1 MTPETPRDAEFQPF
15 IDAQRGVFETA
26 LQELRAGQKQSH
38 WMWFIFPQ
46 LGGLGRS
53 EMARRFALHDLA
65 QARRYLQHPLLGARL
80 TEAAQ
85 TAQAALQAGTGL
97 RHLFGAIDS
106 QKFISCMTLF
116 AAAAGE
122 DSVFARILEN
132 LQTRDRKT
140 LELLDAQQREGRER
154 L

>member
-38 WMWFIFPQ
+38 WMWFVFPQ
-46 LGGLGRS
+46 LDGLGRS
-53 EMARRFALHDLA
+53 AMARRFAIQDLA

-97 RHLFGAIDS
+97 LHLFGAIDS

-116 AAAAGE
+116 RAAAGE
-122 DSVFARILEN
+122 DSVFAQILLG
-132 LQTRDRKT
+132 LQASDGKT
-140 LELLDAQQREGRER
+140 LELLGS

>member
-1 MTPETPRDAEFQPF
+1 MTQETPRDAEFQPF

-46 LGGLGRS
+46 LDGLGRS
-53 EMARRFALHDLA
+53 AMARRFAIHDLA

-80 TEAAQ
+80 IAAAQ
-85 TAQAALQAGTGL
+85 TAQAALQPGTGL
-97 RHLFGAIDS
+97 LHLFGAIDS

-116 AAAAGE
+116 RAAAGE
-122 DSVFARILEN
+122 DSVFAQILLG
-132 LQTRDRKT
+132 LQASDGKT
-140 LELLDAQQREGRER
+140 LELLGS

>member
-38 WMWFIFPQ
+38 WMWFVFPQ
-46 LGGLGRS
+46 LDGLGRS
-53 EMARRFALHDLA
+53 AMARRFAIQDLA

-97 RHLFGAIDS
+97 LHLFGAIDS

-116 AAAAGE
+116 RAAAGE
-122 DSVFARILEN
+122 DSVFAQILLG
-132 LQTRDRKT
+132 LQASDGKT
-140 LELLDAQQREGRER
+140 LEMLGIP
-154 L
+154 

>member
-1 MTPETPRDAEFQPF
+1 MTQETPRHAEFQPF

-46 LGGLGRS
+46 LDGLGRS
-53 EMARRFALHDLA
+53 AMARRFALHDLA

-85 TAQAALQAGTGL
+85 TAQAALQVGTNL

-116 AAAAGE
+116 RAAAGE
-122 DSVFARILEN
+122 DSVFAQILLG
-132 LQTRDRKT
+132 LQASDGKT
-140 LELLDAQQREGRER
+140 LELLGIP
-154 L
+154 

>member
-1 MTPETPRDAEFQPF
+1 MPPCPRAVADALAHALGMTPETHRDAEFQPF

-85 TAQAALQAGTGL
+85 TAQAALQAGTGYSL
-97 RHLFGAIDS
+97 TAYSSVLY
-106 QKFISCMTLF
+106 ISPSRT
-116 AAAAGE
+116 
-122 DSVFARILEN
+122 
-132 LQTRDRKT
+132 TKDR
-140 LELLDAQQREGRER
+140 
-154 L
+154 